1 MSFASEVKN
10 ELCRVPVSRH
20 CCAVA
25 EDPCMAD
32 IGILASLDP
41 IAVDQA
47 EPIAEAHDGQPLA
60 KRPRILIN
68 RRQEKPSLFQ
78 IGIAEKASLRDDG
91 HPGILVV
98 DYAPTCRSGCRLD
111 SGEPCQRLRKP
122 VQTGRRTS
130 QQSAET
136 NLRKRALLSEPIH
149 QSVVQLRTAGLH
161 LFRIEQNVLAVAIAK
176 KQRRVVRKRMQ
187 TETYQGQRIVVRL
200 RAEKPV
206 AAQRMPVSRR
216 GGYQSGLTRQRG
228 QVDPVVIDQA
238 QRPVGHDDQIVL
250 LQVAVCEIGLQQPQ
264 SQTVEAPGQRPE
276 PFAVVRA
283 AQAG

>member
-1 MSFASEVKN
+1 
-10 ELCRVPVSRH
+10 
-20 CCAVA
+20 
-25 EDPCMAD
+25 
-32 IGILASLDP
+32 
-41 IAVDQA
+41 
-47 EPIAEAHDGQPLA
+47 
-60 KRPRILIN
+60 
-68 RRQEKPSLFQ
+68 
-78 IGIAEKASLRDDG
+78 
-91 HPGILVV
+91 
-98 DYAPTCRSGCRLD
+98 
-111 SGEPCQRLRKP
+111 
-122 VQTGRRTS
+122 
-130 QQSAET
+130 
-136 NLRKRALLSEPIH
+136 
-149 QSVVQLRTAGLH
+149 
-161 LFRIEQNVLAVAIAK
+161 
-176 KQRRVVRKRMQ
+176 MQ